1 MNKRTIITDNTEPP
15 KNYLW
20 HKLSPAGLD
29 LGIYEYRDS
38 KWNKIEI
45 SEGGGSSEVEEPNF
59 DNIITGFYKGDKDWN
74 STYTY
79 EEYKLTN
86 DISNLIKKESN
97 GIYAVNQNK
106 INQVNGSYII
116 ATTNIDDIVFVG
128 PLWTHFN
135 DCDHLFLIPD
145 RKRGNATPVYNLSTY
160 TILIKHNFEL

>member
-29 LGIYEYRDS
+29 LGVYEYRDG
-38 KWNKIEI
+38 KWNKIETGVSG
-45 SEGGGSSEVEEPNF
+45 SETEETNF
-59 DNIITGFYKGDKDWN
+59 DNIITGFYKGDRDWD

-86 DISNLIKKESN
+86 DVSNLIKKESN
-97 GIYAVNQNK
+97 GIYAVNRNK

-128 PLWTHFN
+128 YYWTHFN

-145 RKRGNATPVYNLSTY
+145 RKGDNTIPVYNLSTY
-160 TILIKHNFEL
+160 TILIKHNSEL